1 MSLFKVHTITK
12 KKAVKKIKGDTNLR
26 KDVLIR
32 QEIKSQTFLLQKLY
46 EKKHTKSKSTQEAYD
61 TYTFCSIHTKCDQK
75 NVINDPYQ
83 FRESKDINKLHIDE
97 MLPNLSESNS
107 INNIIDMMWAK

>member
-46 EKKHTKSKSTQEAYD
+46 EKKHTKSKSTEESYD
-61 TYTFCSIHTKCDQK
+61 TYTFCSIHTKRDQK
-75 NVINDPYQ
+75 NVINDQYQ

-107 INNIIDMMWAK
+107 INNIIDMMWAA